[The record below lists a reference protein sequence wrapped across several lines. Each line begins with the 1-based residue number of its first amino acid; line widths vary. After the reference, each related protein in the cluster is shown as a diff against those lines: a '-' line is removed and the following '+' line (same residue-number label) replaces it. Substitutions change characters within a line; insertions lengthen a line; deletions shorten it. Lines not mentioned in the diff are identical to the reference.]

1 MEWGSNAWTLLLQC
15 SQKQLMLSAHA
26 FHLLEETPQ
35 GQFDLQLSWYCHN
48 IAQYTSKQHLLPNLF
63 WKVREHKISK
73 TQSEQHDRTMAFL
86 SCSII
91 WGVNDAPQP
100 HQGMLIQS
108 CVSEREGKSLALSS
122 LIPRVWS
129 HLLLCTSPNHQ
140 AWKHV
145 RACPSNCCQVK
156 FCN

>member
-1 MEWGSNAWTLLLQC
+1 MHEHCCCNALKSTSCFQ
-15 SQKQLMLSAHA
+15 HTH
-26 FHLLEETPQ
+26 FT
-35 GQFDLQLSWYCHN
+35 SWWKLHKVSLIYN
-48 IAQYTSKQHLLPNLF
+48 WADIVIILPNILLNNTCCPTFF

-73 TQSEQHDRTMAFL
+73 TQSELHDRKMAFL

-108 CVSEREGKSLALSS
+108 CVSEREGTSPALSS

-140 AWKHV
+140 AWQHV